1 MPEKHSGI
9 VLQMDINNG
18 MCGVA
23 ECSTLKTGRRN
34 NMLEAIIMTIG
45 TIVFGVIMVFVTLFS
60 VVSIL
65 VFYDRYSAKKMGK
78 RRK

>member
-1 MPEKHSGI
+1 MMNHSTI
-9 VLQMDINNG
+9 TMT
-18 MCGVA
+18 VA
-23 ECSTLKTGRRN
+23 LPVIQHTQRWRRN